1 MMEYLAF
8 FRASEELEQELKSF
22 REGLVKGRKEEVY
35 NFPSAGVHCT
45 LFKAEAEEEDEN
57 SILNNLET
65 IRKELGEEG
74 LVATAS
80 ELDLFAKNSLV
91 LKLERTESL
100 HKLHRGI
107 FVSFLPYII
116 KGSAYMDREL
126 LTYFGDNYSP
136 HISLARFRAADYV
149 PEEWQE
155 ERTKFSGREF
165 QVRDFCLVKADKKAG
180 EEWREV
186 WREAEF

>member
-1 MMEYLAF
+1 MDYLAF
-8 FRASEELEQELKSF
+8 FRTSEKLEQELKSF
-22 REGLVKGRKEEVY
+22 REGLVKGRKEDVY
-35 NFPSAGVHCT
+35 NFPSAGIHCT
-45 LFKAEAEEEDEN
+45 LFRAEAKEESEN
-57 SILNNLET
+57 SILKNLET
-65 IRKELGEEG
+65 IRKVLGEEG
-74 LVATAS
+74 LVSTAS

-91 LKLERTESL
+91 LKLERTEAL
-100 HKLHRGI
+100 YKLHRGI

-116 KGSAYMDREL
+116 KGSAYMGQEL
-126 LTYFGDNYSP
+126 LTYFGENYSP

-155 ERTKFSGREF
+155 ERERFEGREF
-165 QVRDFCLVKADKKAG
+165 QVRNFCLVKADKKAG